1 LPHVLWNWKT
11 ALCSGLYRAPAF
23 LAVSL
28 RAGPEAAGQAAAVEF
43 LLFASVSGFAGAV
56 TQRLCRL
63 RPAWHALLWLL
74 GVLPACIHTA
84 EWALHHALQTPG
96 RRRGLLLSIAM
107 TLIAEAFNWFV
118 MRGGLF
124 LAGPGSSSLQDDL
137 RRLPG
142 LFLRARPD

>member
-1 LPHVLWNWKT
+1 VWNWKT

-28 RAGPEAAGQAAAVEF
+28 RAGAEAAGRAAAAEF
-43 LLFASVSGFAGAV
+43 LLFAAVSGFAGAV

-63 RPAWHALLWLL
+63 RPWWHALFWLL
-74 GVLPACIHTA
+74 GVLPLCVHTA
-84 EWALHHALQTPG
+84 EWAVHSALQTPG
-96 RRRGLLLSIAM
+96 RRRGLILSIAM

-124 LAGPGSSSLQDDL
+124 HAGPGASPLLDDL
-137 RRLPG
+137 RRLPR
-142 LFLRARPD
+142 LLLRARPD